1 MRKNLKYYTILIC
14 IYLLIFQNI
23 IQQYILIFKYFAEL
37 FALSLIPVFAIKV
50 AKNRGKFRINKRDL
64 LIILLL
70 LLIFVVGIIA
80 NIKYKYQPLK
90 IAFSDVLLVF
100 KFFLVYFLSKIIMT
114 NEFIDKY
121 KKKYLWHIKFI
132 IIVLFLLTILNYI
145 FNIWPYTER
154 YGIMSNKLFFGHPTS
169 LAAVCI
175 FLMAC
180 LFMYTENIKKE
191 KNFFGVILI
200 MVLSTMRS
208 KAMASAIVIFLITI
222 YINKS
227 NKKISFSKF
236 GILALVGVIV
246 AWNQIEYYYI
256 TLADEGARE
265 KLTST
270 AFKIAKDYFPIGTGF
285 GTYASYFSA
294 VYYSSVYYKYH
305 LSNVYGLSP
314 DKTLF
319 TSDTFWPMILGQ
331 FGIIGT
337 ISYILIIALLF
348 VNIQKSFENNNKGI
362 YLSKICCLVYL
373 LISSTS
379 ESAFVHPMA
388 IPLAFVIGAYSKNR
402 LIS

>member
-23 IQQYILIFKYFAEL
+23 IQQYILIFKYFDEL
-37 FALSLIPVFAIKV
+37 FALSLIPVFAIKI
-50 AKNRGKFRINKRDL
+50 AKNGGKFRINKRDL

-90 IAFSDVLLVF
+90 IAFSDALLIY

-145 FNIWPYTER
+145 FNIWSYTER

-191 KNFFGVILI
+191 KNFFRGNINYDVIN
-200 MVLSTMRS
+200 
-208 KAMASAIVIFLITI
+208 
-222 YINKS
+222 Y
-227 NKKISFSKF
+227 
-236 GILALVGVIV
+236 
-246 AWNQIEYYYI
+246 E
-256 TLADEGARE
+256 E
-265 KLTST
+265 
-270 AFKIAKDYFPIGTGF
+270 
-285 GTYASYFSA
+285 
-294 VYYSSVYYKYH
+294 
-305 LSNVYGLSP
+305 
-314 DKTLF
+314 
-319 TSDTFWPMILGQ
+319 
-331 FGIIGT
+331 
-337 ISYILIIALLF
+337 
-348 VNIQKSFENNNKGI
+348 
-362 YLSKICCLVYL
+362 
-373 LISSTS
+373 
-379 ESAFVHPMA
+379 
-388 IPLAFVIGAYSKNR
+388 
-402 LIS
+402 